1 MPDKTQKKS
10 SLYFFYGEDTY
21 SIAKKVQFW
30 VENFK
35 AKYDESNIEI
45 VEGKHID
52 LKEFATNLTSMPFL
66 SDKRLVIVE
75 NFLEGADTD
84 TQKEMVEILN
94 TELPDFCILVF
105 TENKMP
111 DKRTSLFKTLC
122 KLGTTEE
129 FKPMSPYELTR
140 WITEETK
147 KRGGKIANTEAD
159 FLGQHVGPNLWQ
171 LSNEI
176 DKLISATENSQTIN
190 KETTNQPS
198 TSLEPKNSPSPIT
211 KALILDLVTPS
222 LSSSIFKL
230 TDALA
235 VKDRTTSLK
244 IFSILVASGEEALMI
259 FYMIVRHFRILIQT
273 KYLVDTGTTDQ
284 TSIARELK
292 CHPFVAM
299 NSAKQC
305 RNFDMPTLKKI
316 YAELL
321 ELDKSF
327 KSGRVKITA
336 DDQSEMLF
344 EIERFIIKNCG

>member
-1 MPDKTQKKS
+1 MQDKIQKKS

-66 SDKRLVIVE
+66 SDKRLVIVK
-75 NFLEGADTD
+75 NFLDEASAD

-111 DKRTSLFKTLC
+111 DKRTSLFKALC

-129 FKPMSPYELTR
+129 FKAMSPYELTR

-147 KRGGKIANTEAD
+147 KRGGKIASTEAD

-176 DKLISATENSQTIN
+176 DKLVSASSANSTDSQ
-190 KETTNQPS
+190 
-198 TSLEPKNSPSPIT
+198 PSPIT